1 MKELEIVAKN
11 VETAIQQGLLQ
22 LGLEREDVT
31 IRIKDAGGMFKKA
44 KVVLEYE
51 DKSQPVV
58 EQPAIEQ
65 PIVEET
71 TPVEKE
77 KVVETPAPKKPE
89 KMEKDAKNK
98 AYSTERNQLLEDFL
112 TEYIEGLCKCIGT
125 TYEVEYVYTENG
137 LLVNLLGSD
146 MGKLIGYRGE
156 GMSSLQHILNS
167 LVSKHEF
174 DTHII
179 LDIEGYK
186 ARREQALINLAKKT
200 ANKAL
205 ISHKNIAIEPMNSY
219 ERRIIHSA
227 VADMDGITTQSS
239 GEGKNRHV
247 VFIVK

>member
-51 DKSQPVV
+51 DKTAPVV
-58 EQPAIEQ
+58 EETM
-65 PIVEET
+65 EEVK
-71 TPVEKE
+71 PVVKE
-77 KVVETPAPKKPE
+77 KTAEPVAPKKVE
-89 KMEKDAKNK
+89 KQEKVKK
-98 AYSTERNQLLEDFL
+98 EKTYSTERNQLLEDFL
-112 TEYIEGLCKCIGT
+112 TEYIEGLCKRVGT
-125 TYEVEYVYTENG
+125 TYEVEYSYTPNG
-137 LLVNLLGSD
+137 LLVNLLGSE

-167 LVSKHEF
+167 LASKQEF

-227 VADMDGITTQSS
+227 VAGMDGITTEST
-239 GEGKNRHV
+239 GEGRNRHV

>member
-31 IRIKDAGGMFKKA
+31 IRIKDSGGMFKKA

-51 DKSQPVV
+51 EKTEPVKEIV
-58 EQPAIEQ
+58 QLETVNTFEENKIESPKLATHTDEQKK
-65 PIVEET
+65 EEK
-71 TPVEKE
+71 VKKE
-77 KVVETPAPKKPE
+77 KT
-89 KMEKDAKNK
+89 
-98 AYSTERNQLLEDFL
+98 YSTERNQLLEEFL
-112 TEYIEGLCKCIGT
+112 TEYIEGLCKRVGT
-125 TYEVEYVYTENG
+125 TYEVEYSYTPNG

-167 LVSKHEF
+167 LASKNEF
-174 DTHII
+174 ETHII

-186 ARREQALINLAKKT
+186 ARREQALVNLAKKT

-227 VADMDGITTQSS
+227 VAGMDGITTEST

>member
-51 DKSQPVV
+51 DKTAPVV
-58 EQPAIEQ
+58 EET
-65 PIVEET
+65 VEEVK
-71 TPVEKE
+71 P
-77 KVVETPAPKKPE
+77 VVEEKTAEPVAPKKVE
-89 KMEKDAKNK
+89 KQEKVKK
-98 AYSTERNQLLEDFL
+98 EKTYSTERNKLLEDFL
-112 TEYIEGLCKCIGT
+112 TEYIEGLCKRVGT
-125 TYEVEYVYTENG
+125 TYEVEYSYTPNG
-137 LLVNLLGSD
+137 LLVNLLGSE

-167 LVSKHEF
+167 LASKQEF

-227 VADMDGITTQSS
+227 VAGMDGITTEST

>member
-51 DKSQPVV
+51 DKTEPVV
-58 EQPAIEQ
+58 EKT
-65 PIVEET
+65 VEEVK
-71 TPVEKE
+71 P
-77 KVVETPAPKKPE
+77 VVEEKAAETEAPKKAE
-89 KMEKDAKNK
+89 KQEKAKK
-98 AYSTERNQLLEDFL
+98 EKTYSTERNQLLEDFL
-112 TEYIEGLCKCIGT
+112 TEYIEGLCKRVGT
-125 TYEVEYVYTENG
+125 TYEVEYSYTPNG
-137 LLVNLLGSD
+137 LFVNLLGSD

-167 LVSKHEF
+167 LVSKQEF

-227 VADMDGITTQSS
+227 VAEMDGITTEST

>member
-51 DKSQPVV
+51 DKTAPVV
-58 EQPAIEQ
+58 EET
-65 PIVEET
+65 VEEVKPVVEEKT
-71 TPVEKE
+71 AEPVASKKVEKQE
-77 KVVETPAPKKPE
+77 KVKKE
-89 KMEKDAKNK
+89 KT
-98 AYSTERNQLLEDFL
+98 YSTERNQLLEDFL
-112 TEYIEGLCKCIGT
+112 TEYIEGLCKRVGT
-125 TYEVEYVYTENG
+125 TYEVEYSYTPNG
-137 LLVNLLGSD
+137 LLVNLLGSE

-167 LVSKHEF
+167 LASKQEF

-227 VADMDGITTQSS
+227 VAGMDGITTEST

>member
-51 DKSQPVV
+51 DKTAPVV
-58 EQPAIEQ
+58 EKT
-65 PIVEET
+65 VEEVK
-71 TPVEKE
+71 P
-77 KVVETPAPKKPE
+77 VVEEKTAEPVAPKKVE
-89 KMEKDAKNK
+89 KQEKVKK
-98 AYSTERNQLLEDFL
+98 EKTYSTERNQLLEDFL
-112 TEYIEGLCKCIGT
+112 TEYIEGLCKRVGT
-125 TYEVEYVYTENG
+125 TYEVEYSYTPNG
-137 LLVNLLGSD
+137 LLVNLLGSE

-167 LVSKHEF
+167 LASKQEF

-227 VADMDGITTQSS
+227 VAGMDGITTEST
-239 GEGKNRHV
+239 GEGRNRHV

>member
-51 DKSQPVV
+51 DKTAPVV
-58 EQPAIEQ
+58 EET
-65 PIVEET
+65 VEEVK
-71 TPVEKE
+71 P
-77 KVVETPAPKKPE
+77 VVEEKTAEPVAPKKVE
-89 KMEKDAKNK
+89 KQERVKKEKT
-98 AYSTERNQLLEDFL
+98 YSTERNQLLEDFL
-112 TEYIEGLCKCIGT
+112 TEYIEGLCKRVGT
-125 TYEVEYVYTENG
+125 TYEVEYSYTPNG
-137 LLVNLLGSD
+137 LLVNLLGSE

-167 LVSKHEF
+167 LANKQEF

-227 VADMDGITTQSS
+227 VAGMDGITTEST

>member
-51 DKSQPVV
+51 DKTAPVV
-58 EQPAIEQ
+58 EET
-65 PIVEET
+65 VEEVK
-71 TPVEKE
+71 P
-77 KVVETPAPKKPE
+77 VVEEETAEPVAPKKVE
-89 KMEKDAKNK
+89 KQEKVKK
-98 AYSTERNQLLEDFL
+98 EKTYSTERNQLLEDFL
-112 TEYIEGLCKCIGT
+112 TEYIEGLCKRVGT
-125 TYEVEYVYTENG
+125 TYEVEYSYTPNG
-137 LLVNLLGSD
+137 LLVNLLGSE

-167 LVSKHEF
+167 LASKQEF

-200 ANKAL
+200 ANKVL

-227 VADMDGITTQSS
+227 VAGMDGITTEST

>member
-51 DKSQPVV
+51 DKTAPVV
-58 EQPAIEQ
+58 EET
-65 PIVEET
+65 VEEVK
-71 TPVEKE
+71 P
-77 KVVETPAPKKPE
+77 VVEEKTAEPVAPKKVE
-89 KMEKDAKNK
+89 KQEKVKK
-98 AYSTERNQLLEDFL
+98 EKTYSTERNKLLEDFL
-112 TEYIEGLCKCIGT
+112 TEYIEGLCKRVGT
-125 TYEVEYVYTENG
+125 TYEVEYSYTPNG
-137 LLVNLLGSD
+137 LLVNLLGSE

-167 LVSKHEF
+167 LASKQEF

-227 VADMDGITTQSS
+227 VAGMDGITTEST
-239 GEGKNRHV
+239 GEGRNRHV

>member
-51 DKSQPVV
+51 DKTAPVV
-58 EQPAIEQ
+58 EET
-65 PIVEET
+65 VEEVK
-71 TPVEKE
+71 P
-77 KVVETPAPKKPE
+77 VVEEITAEPVAPKKVE
-89 KMEKDAKNK
+89 KQEKVKK
-98 AYSTERNQLLEDFL
+98 EKTYSTERNQLLEDFL
-112 TEYIEGLCKCIGT
+112 TEYIEGLCKRVGT
-125 TYEVEYVYTENG
+125 TYEVEYSYTPNG
-137 LLVNLLGSD
+137 LLVNLLGSE

-167 LVSKHEF
+167 LANKQEF

-227 VADMDGITTQSS
+227 VAGMDGITTEST
-239 GEGKNRHV
+239 GEGRNRHV

>member
-51 DKSQPVV
+51 DKTAPVV
-58 EQPAIEQ
+58 EET
-65 PIVEET
+65 VEEVK
-71 TPVEKE
+71 PVVKE
-77 KVVETPAPKKPE
+77 ITAEPVAPKKVE
-89 KMEKDAKNK
+89 KQEKVKK
-98 AYSTERNQLLEDFL
+98 EKTYSTERNQLLEDFL
-112 TEYIEGLCKCIGT
+112 TEYIEGLCKRVGT
-125 TYEVEYVYTENG
+125 TYEVEYSYTPNG
-137 LLVNLLGSD
+137 LLVNLLGSE

-167 LVSKHEF
+167 LASKQDF

-227 VADMDGITTQSS
+227 VAEMDGITTEST

>member
-51 DKSQPVV
+51 DKTAPVV
-58 EQPAIEQ
+58 EETV
-65 PIVEET
+65 VEEVK
-71 TPVEKE
+71 P
-77 KVVETPAPKKPE
+77 VVEEKKAEPVAPKKVE
-89 KMEKDAKNK
+89 KQEKVKK
-98 AYSTERNQLLEDFL
+98 EKSYSTERNQLLEDFL
-112 TEYIEGLCKCIGT
+112 TEYIEGLCKRVGT
-125 TYEVEYVYTENG
+125 TYEVEYSYTPNG

-167 LVSKHEF
+167 LASKQEF

-227 VADMDGITTQSS
+227 VAGMNGITTEST
-239 GEGKNRHV
+239 GEGRNRHV

>member
-51 DKSQPVV
+51 DKTAPVV
-58 EQPAIEQ
+58 EET
-65 PIVEET
+65 VEEVK
-71 TPVEKE
+71 P
-77 KVVETPAPKKPE
+77 VVEEITAEPVAPKKVE
-89 KMEKDAKNK
+89 KQEKVKK
-98 AYSTERNQLLEDFL
+98 EKTYSTERNQLLEDFL
-112 TEYIEGLCKCIGT
+112 TEYIEGLCKRVGT
-125 TYEVEYVYTENG
+125 TYEVEYSYTPNG
-137 LLVNLLGSD
+137 LLVNLLGSE

-167 LVSKHEF
+167 LASKQEF

-227 VADMDGITTQSS
+227 VAGMDGITTEST

>member
-44 KVVLEYE
+44 KVVLEYQ
-51 DKSQPVV
+51 DKTEPVIEETVKEVKPVV
-58 EQPAIEQ
+58 E
-65 PIVEET
+65 
-71 TPVEKE
+71 EKATVTE
-77 KVVETPAPKKPE
+77 APKKAE
-89 KMEKDAKNK
+89 KQEKAKK
-98 AYSTERNQLLEDFL
+98 EKTYSTERNQLLEDFL
-112 TEYIEGLCKCIGT
+112 TEYIEGLCKRVGT
-125 TYEVEYVYTENG
+125 TYEVEYSYTPNG
-137 LLVNLLGSD
+137 LFVNLLGSD

-167 LVSKHEF
+167 LVSKQEF

-227 VADMDGITTQSS
+227 VAEMDGITTEST
-239 GEGKNRHV
+239 GEGRNRHV

>member
-51 DKSQPVV
+51 DNTAPVV
-58 EQPAIEQ
+58 EET
-65 PIVEET
+65 VEEVK
-71 TPVEKE
+71 P
-77 KVVETPAPKKPE
+77 VVEEKTAEPVAPKKVKKQE
-89 KMEKDAKNK
+89 KVKKEKT
-98 AYSTERNQLLEDFL
+98 YSTERNQLLEDFL
-112 TEYIEGLCKCIGT
+112 TEYIEGLCKRVGT
-125 TYEVEYVYTENG
+125 TYEVEYSYTPNG
-137 LLVNLLGSD
+137 LLVNLLGSE

-167 LVSKHEF
+167 LASKQEF

-227 VADMDGITTQSS
+227 VAGMDGITTEST

>member
-51 DKSQPVV
+51 DKTAPVV
-58 EQPAIEQ
+58 EKT
-65 PIVEET
+65 VEEVK
-71 TPVEKE
+71 P
-77 KVVETPAPKKPE
+77 VVEEKTAEPVAPKKVE
-89 KMEKDAKNK
+89 KQEKVKK
-98 AYSTERNQLLEDFL
+98 EKTYSTERNQLLEDFL
-112 TEYIEGLCKCIGT
+112 TEYIEGLCKRVGT
-125 TYEVEYVYTENG
+125 TYEVEYSYTPNG
-137 LLVNLLGSD
+137 LLVNLLGSE

-167 LVSKHEF
+167 LASKQEF

-227 VADMDGITTQSS
+227 VAGMDGITTEST

>member
-51 DKSQPVV
+51 DKTAPVV
-58 EQPAIEQ
+58 EETV
-65 PIVEET
+65 VEEVK
-71 TPVEKE
+71 P
-77 KVVETPAPKKPE
+77 VVEEKTAEPVAPKKVE
-89 KMEKDAKNK
+89 KQEKVKK
-98 AYSTERNQLLEDFL
+98 EKSYSTERNQLLEDFL
-112 TEYIEGLCKCIGT
+112 TEYIEGLCKRVGT
-125 TYEVEYVYTENG
+125 TYEVEYSYTPNG

-167 LVSKHEF
+167 LASKQEF

-227 VADMDGITTQSS
+227 VAGMDGITTEST
-239 GEGKNRHV
+239 GEGRNRHV

>member
-51 DKSQPVV
+51 DKTAPVV
-58 EQPAIEQ
+58 EET
-65 PIVEET
+65 VEEFK
-71 TPVEKE
+71 P
-77 KVVETPAPKKPE
+77 VVEEKTAEPVAPKKVE
-89 KMEKDAKNK
+89 KQEKVKK
-98 AYSTERNQLLEDFL
+98 EKPYSTERNQLLEDFL
-112 TEYIEGLCKCIGT
+112 TEYIEGLCKRVGT
-125 TYEVEYVYTENG
+125 TYEVEYSYTPNG
-137 LLVNLLGSD
+137 LLVNLLGSE

-167 LVSKHEF
+167 LASKQEF

-227 VADMDGITTQSS
+227 VAGMDGITTEST

>member
-51 DKSQPVV
+51 DKTAPVV
-58 EQPAIEQ
+58 EET
-65 PIVEET
+65 VEEVK
-71 TPVEKE
+71 P
-77 KVVETPAPKKPE
+77 VVEEKTAEPVAPKKVKKQE
-89 KMEKDAKNK
+89 KVKKEKT
-98 AYSTERNQLLEDFL
+98 YSTERNQLLEDFL
-112 TEYIEGLCKCIGT
+112 TEYIEGLCKRVGT
-125 TYEVEYVYTENG
+125 TYEVEYSYTPNG
-137 LLVNLLGSD
+137 LLVNLLGSE

-167 LVSKHEF
+167 LASKQEF

-227 VADMDGITTQSS
+227 VAGMDGITTEST
-239 GEGKNRHV
+239 GEGRNRHV

>member
-51 DKSQPVV
+51 DKTAPVV
-58 EQPAIEQ
+58 EET
-65 PIVEET
+65 VEEVK
-71 TPVEKE
+71 P
-77 KVVETPAPKKPE
+77 VVEEETAEPVAPKKVE
-89 KMEKDAKNK
+89 KQEKVKK
-98 AYSTERNQLLEDFL
+98 EKTYSTEHNQLLEDFL
-112 TEYIEGLCKCIGT
+112 TEYIEGLCKRVGT
-125 TYEVEYVYTENG
+125 TYEVEYSYTPNG
-137 LLVNLLGSD
+137 LLVNLLGSE

-167 LVSKHEF
+167 LASKQEF

-227 VADMDGITTQSS
+227 VAGMDGITTEST
-239 GEGKNRHV
+239 GEGRNRHV

>member
-51 DKSQPVV
+51 DKTAPVV
-58 EQPAIEQ
+58 EET
-65 PIVEET
+65 VEEVK
-71 TPVEKE
+71 P
-77 KVVETPAPKKPE
+77 VVEEITAEPVAPKKVE
-89 KMEKDAKNK
+89 KQEKVKK
-98 AYSTERNQLLEDFL
+98 EKTYSTERNQLLEDFL
-112 TEYIEGLCKCIGT
+112 TEYIEGLCKRVGT
-125 TYEVEYVYTENG
+125 TYEVEYSYTPNG
-137 LLVNLLGSD
+137 LLVNLLGSE

-167 LVSKHEF
+167 LANKQEF

-227 VADMDGITTQSS
+227 VAGMDGITTEST

>member
-51 DKSQPVV
+51 DKTAPVV
-58 EQPAIEQ
+58 EET
-65 PIVEET
+65 VEEVK
-71 TPVEKE
+71 P
-77 KVVETPAPKKPE
+77 VVEEKTAEPVAPKKIE
-89 KMEKDAKNK
+89 KQEKVKK
-98 AYSTERNQLLEDFL
+98 EKTYSTERNQLLEDFL
-112 TEYIEGLCKCIGT
+112 TEYIEGLCKRVGT
-125 TYEVEYVYTENG
+125 TYEVEYSYTPNG
-137 LLVNLLGSD
+137 LLVNLLGSE

-167 LVSKHEF
+167 LASKQEF

-227 VADMDGITTQSS
+227 VAGMDGITTEST
-239 GEGKNRHV
+239 GEGRNRHV